1 MSQPLINPNQK
12 PPKEKKSDSRQWY
25 QKKRWMLP
33 IGFFVF
39 VSIMSAITGGGD
51 STESS
56 PTETVTQ
63 TATATATSEP
73 VEETAEEEA
82 VEVVPLVI
90 PDLVGQNSM
99 DASDELEEL
108 GFLEVNVQD
117 ASREERIPFLYSN
130 WYVCEMRPASG
141 QTLNSDKTIVLL
153 SVKNSE
159 ACPGPG
165 SSNASG
171 GADSSSGGNSSAEI
185 SAGTYVVGSE
195 IEPGFYRSSRYWSRL
210 DANQDIID
218 NDLVWGDGWTLV
230 EIKSSDKYIEFS
242 GVAYALEDMPVLDP
256 IAEGFTEGS
265 YLVGVDIQPG
275 TYRINAEGD
284 SMAYGSRLACDRDI
298 LDNDLNSGSVILT
311 VKSSDCMFEFRGILE
326 KLD

>member
-12 PPKEKKSDSRQWY
+12 QPKEKKADSRQWY

-39 VSIMSAITGGGD
+39 ASLMSAITGGGD
-51 STESS
+51 SDSASTESASPSETASETAS
-56 PTETVTQ
+56 PTEE
-63 TATATATSEP
+63 ASEE
-73 VEETAEEEA
+73 VEIEI
-82 VEVVPLVI
+82 VSLVV
-90 PDLVGQNSM
+90 PDLVGQNAA
-99 DASDELEEL
+99 DASEELEAM

-117 ASREERIPFLYSN
+117 ATREERIPFLYSN
-130 WYVCEMRPASG
+130 WFVCEMRPGSG
-141 QTLNSDKTIVLL
+141 QTLDSDKTIVLL

-159 ACPGPG
+159 SCPVPG
-165 SSNASG
+165 SSTEASQG
-171 GADSSSGGNSSAEI
+171 SDSSAGGNSSAEI
-185 SAGTYVVGSE
+185 SAGTYVVGTE
-195 IEPGFYRSSRYWSRL
+195 VEPGLYRSSRYWSRL
-210 DANQDIID
+210 DANQEIID
-218 NDLVWGDGWTLV
+218 NDLVWGNGWSLV
-230 EIKSSDKYIEFS
+230 QIQDSDKFIEFS
-242 GVAYALEDMPVLDP
+242 GVAYALEDMPLLDP
-256 IAEGFTEGS
+256 IAEGFTEGT

-275 TYRINAEGD
+275 TYRVNAEGD